1 MIWVVAI
8 IAFVAGLVSGFLLTI
23 RWINSVLRSPV
34 KVMKI
39 AGIQGEDAKK
49 ALVLL
54 FGAKGGE
61 KKKAAKE

>member
-23 RWINSVLRSPV
+23 RWINSVLRNPD
-34 KVMKI
+34 KIMRI

-54 FGAKGGE
+54 FGPKKGE
-61 KKKAAKE
+61 KDEK